1 MGPVYRF
8 LLLLLPDI
16 SVSTLANLLKVS
28 LSVSGILV
36 SEKGFGIK
44 YKKKQSGKKMTKTK
58 AKTKRLLFVVDNDI
72 DP

>member
-8 LLLLLPDI
+8 LLLLLPDGFNTCQF
-16 SVSTLANLLKVS
+16 VEG
-28 LSVSGILV
+28 LSF
-36 SEKGFGIK
+36 GFGNFGLGK
-44 YKKKQSGKKMTKTK
+44 RFWYQKQKKQSGKKMTKTK